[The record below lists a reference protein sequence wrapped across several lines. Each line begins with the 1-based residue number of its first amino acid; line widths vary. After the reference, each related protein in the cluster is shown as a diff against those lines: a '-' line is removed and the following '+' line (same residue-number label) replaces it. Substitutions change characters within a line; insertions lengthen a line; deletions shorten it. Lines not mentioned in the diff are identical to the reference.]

1 MTPNPMRSEAAAP
14 AQDLSL
20 LSDAVVNELLREKGL
35 SLDARIEF
43 LCKRV
48 AAPPVPQNAWHILD
62 FVPLVNVLRAVFFKR
77 VPAPDQVKDKMNML
91 CLVSALMLSASL
103 EVSLAIQADDFDA
116 ILDRFA
122 HEPYSN
128 CHVDGPRRAASF
140 LAVFS
145 AAGTSVHAGRCSW
158 GFAIV
163 LRESP
168 RGDAGGD
175 TTSLA
180 V

>member
-1 MTPNPMRSEAAAP
+1 MVRNDHGDRTYSEAEMTPNPMRSEVAAP

-145 AAGTSVHAGRCSW
+145 AAGTSVRAGRCSW
-158 GFAIV
+158 GF
-163 LRESP
+163 RKE
-168 RGDAGGD
+168 
-175 TTSLA
+175 T
-180 V
+180 